1 MPRPVL
7 TGHARERM
15 RQRGIS
21 EEQAYTALS
30 REVRRTPG
38 QPGTVWIHGLVDGGE
53 TLKVCVSVDNMTII
67 TAAWPD

>member
-7 TGHARERM
+7 TVHARERM

-21 EEQAYTALS
+21 EEQVYTALS

-38 QPGTVWIHGLVDGGE
+38 QPGTVWIHGLVYGGE
-53 TLKVCVSVDNMTII
+53 TLKVCVSVDNTTII